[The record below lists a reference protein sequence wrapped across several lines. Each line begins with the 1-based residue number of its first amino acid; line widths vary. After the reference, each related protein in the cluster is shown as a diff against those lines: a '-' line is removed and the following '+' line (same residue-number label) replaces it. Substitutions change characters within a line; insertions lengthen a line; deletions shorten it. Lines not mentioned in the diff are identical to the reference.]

1 MCMYLQLPCMHGVA
15 PGPRCPRRDA
25 PRAQGSS
32 CEPWPV
38 AEQLHARHAQARGGP
53 PDGGGGPGT
62 RGSAERAG
70 HGLGGARARCRARRA
85 RRAADA
91 TRRRVIVV
99 DCAAVVD
106 ALTAP
111 TGTEELRQRLAREE
125 LHAPALVDF
134 EFVSA
139 LRGLTL
145 AARLSAARAQDAL
158 TDFEDLPLHRWEA
171 GDALR
176 RRAYALRDSL
186 SAYDAAYIA
195 L

>member
-1 MCMYLQLPCMHGVA
+1 
-15 PGPRCPRRDA
+15 
-25 PRAQGSS
+25 
-32 CEPWPV
+32 
-38 AEQLHARHAQARGGP
+38 
-53 PDGGGGPGT
+53 
-62 RGSAERAG
+62 
-70 HGLGGARARCRARRA
+70 
-85 RRAADA
+85 
-91 TRRRVIVV
+91 VIVV

-145 AARLSAARAQDAL
+145 AGRLSAARAQDAL

-186 SAYDAAYIA
+186 SAYDAAYVA
-195 L
+195 LAEALECELVTRDARLARSGGHAARITVH